1 MNHVQIAGT
10 GSYVPQK
17 IMTNED
23 LEKIV
28 DTSDEWISSR
38 TGIRQRRISEGEDT
52 SSLATKAALK
62 ALEDAQMSAD
72 EIDLIIVS
80 TVSQDTFT
88 PSVSCLVQVEIGAKN
103 ASCFDI
109 TAGCS
114 GFVYGI
120 NIATQFMNTGYY
132 KNILVIGAEVLSK
145 LINWK
150 DRNTC
155 VLFGDGA
162 GAVVLKASDT
172 EGIISVYMGAKG
184 DVNRYLEIPAID
196 VVNPFSNKSECRPS
210 YVKMNGLEIFKFATR
225 VVRKSFKNV
234 LENTSYSLDDIKY
247 IIPHQ
252 ANYRIIEHVAQKAKI
267 DINKFYLNLDKYGNT
282 SSASIGIALDEM
294 NRKGLLKKDD
304 KVIMVG
310 FGGGLTWGAILLNWS
325 K

>member
-1 MNHVQIAGT
+1 MNNAVIAGT
-10 GSYVPQK
+10 GSYVPEK

-38 TGIRQRRISEGEDT
+38 TGIRQRRISEGENT
-52 SSLATKAALK
+52 SKIATKAAIK
-62 ALEDAQMSAD
+62 ALEDANMDALD
-72 EIDLIIVS
+72 IDLIIVA
-80 TVSQDTFT
+80 TVTPDAFT
-88 PSVSCLVQVEIGAKN
+88 PSVSCLVQVDLGAKN

-120 NIATQFMNTGYY
+120 NVANQFIKTGQA
-132 KNILVIGAEVLSK
+132 KNVLVIGAEVLSK
-145 LINWK
+145 VVNWE

-162 GAVVLKASDT
+162 GAAVLKASQK
-172 EGIISVYMGAKG
+172 EGIISVHTGSKG
-184 DVNRYLEIPAID
+184 DENRYLEIPAIE
-196 VVNPFSNKSECRPS
+196 VNNPFSPKVEGRPS
-210 YVKMNGLEIFKFATR
+210 YIKMNGVEIFKFATKIM
-225 VVRKSFKNV
+225 RKSFKNV
-234 LENTSYSLDDIKY
+234 LESTDYSLDDIKY

-252 ANYRIIEHVAQKAKI
+252 ANYRIIDHVAQKANI

-294 NRKGLLKKDD
+294 NKKGLLNKDD
-304 KVIMVG
+304 KLILVG
-310 FGGGLTWGAILLNWS
+310 FGGGLTWGAVLLKWS